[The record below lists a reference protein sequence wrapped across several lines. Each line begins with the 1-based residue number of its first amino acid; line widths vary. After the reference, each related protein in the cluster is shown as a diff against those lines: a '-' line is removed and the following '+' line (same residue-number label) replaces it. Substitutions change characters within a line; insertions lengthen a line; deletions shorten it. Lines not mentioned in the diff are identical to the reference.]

1 MAPYSDTPGY
11 RFSGYFAAKE
21 RWLTMQPD
29 YFEVLPIHPPPQP
42 MESMT
47 SYLTRLAQANGIPN
61 ICRLQPI
68 IFPDRK
74 ADSLRGMKDLSPR
87 SFDSLLVAAL
97 CAEADL
103 LATTF
108 YYLIRKF
115 ERPTNS
121 TTVTS
126 FLLGH
131 LAPKLRY
138 CPLCL
143 QTDLPYYILPW
154 RFTILAGCPQHG
166 CLLLDR
172 CSYCDAEIP
181 FLTVSLK
188 MNQCPKCGISLSAG
202 QVAPM
207 DMLQKQQAQKRYRD
221 LVFLLTPTKET
232 ELRSFGPRLAYWRK
246 TKRLTAK
253 TIATDLNI
261 QIRTALSLE
270 RRISK
275 RQGIKFDHYLAYVDY
290 LELTFEELFN
300 TILTPEEEG
309 YHQFLSPEQRFDRQE
324 TRLLNQV
331 QQVVGDFQEEGA
343 RLSQEKVSRA
353 MGTHRSSLK
362 NYPKLKAA
370 LIQISH
376 ERQQEDLLLTQQKE
390 QDLVEKVNWA
400 IKCLQTD
407 GKRVTQMAI
416 AGMVGMHTKGLFHY
430 PKTKAILLEVADNN
444 KRKWRQQ
451 TVQALS
457 AKIQDS
463 ILELKALGQPV
474 TKRTVAKLIG
484 VSRGF
489 INFYPETRRLFAED
503 PDWTGLPPKGSK
515 KRGFSQ

>member
-1 MAPYSDTPGY
+1 
-11 RFSGYFAAKE
+11 
-21 RWLTMQPD
+21 MQPD
-29 YFEVLPIHPPPQP
+29 YFEVLPIHPRPQP
-42 MESMT
+42 LESMT
-47 SYLTRLAQANGIPN
+47 SYLTRLAEANGIPN

-74 ADSLRGMKDLSPR
+74 SDSLREMKDLSPR
-87 SFDSLLVAAL
+87 SLDALLVAAS
-97 CAEADL
+97 CTEADL

-108 YYLIRKF
+108 YHFIRKF
-115 ERPTNS
+115 ERPTHS

-126 FLLGH
+126 FLFGH
-131 LAPKLRY
+131 LTPKLRY

-143 QTDLPYYILPW
+143 QTTIPYYRLPW
-154 RFTILAGCPQHG
+154 RFTMLVGCPQHG

-172 CSYCDAEIP
+172 CSYCATDIP

-188 MNQCPKCGISLSAG
+188 MNQCPRCGIALSAG

-207 DMLQKQQAQKRYRD
+207 DHFQEQQARQRYRD
-221 LVFLLTPTKET
+221 LVFLLSPTNEP
-232 ELRSFGPRLAYWRK
+232 EIRSFGPRLAYWRK

-261 QIRTALSLE
+261 QLRTALSLE

-275 RQGIKFDHYLAYVDY
+275 RGGIKFEHYLAYVDY

-300 TILTPEEEG
+300 TILTPEEEE
-309 YHQFLSPEQRFDRQE
+309 YHQCLSPEQRFDRQE

-331 QQVVGDFQEEGA
+331 QRVVDNIQEEGE

-376 ERQQEDLLLTQQKE
+376 ERKQEDLLRNQQKE
-390 QDLVEKVNWA
+390 QDLVEKVNRA
-400 IKCLQTD
+400 IACLRAD
-407 GKRVTQMAI
+407 GKRVTQIAI
-416 AGMVGMHTKGLFHY
+416 SGMVGMHTKGLFRY

-444 KRKWRQQ
+444 KQKWRQQ
-451 TVQALS
+451 TVQTLS

-463 ILELKALGQPV
+463 ILALKALGQPV
-474 TKRTVAKLIG
+474 TKRTVARLIG
-484 VSRGF
+484 VSRGR
-489 INFYPETRRLFAED
+489 INFYPETRMLFAED
-503 PDWTGLPPKGSK
+503 PDWTGLPPKRPK
-515 KRGFSQ
+515 KDRSS